1 MSRRVFRTPT
11 ILLEYANSN
20 HRKLQMGYSMVRFWS
35 YIFTP
40 LLILVLVFAMFVIF
54 SLSASQI
61 TVGSLIAPALAVSTS
76 VLGATTSVVGATKAA
91 NYKTSFSPIPVG
103 K

>member
-1 MSRRVFRTPT
+1 
-11 ILLEYANSN
+11 
-20 HRKLQMGYSMVRFWS
+20 MGYSMVRFWS

-40 LLILVLVFAMFVIF
+40 LLILVLIFAMFVIF

-61 TVGSLIAPALAVSTS
+61 TVGSLIAPAVAVTTS
-76 VLGATTSVVGATKAA
+76 VLGATTSTVGASKVV
-91 NYKTSFSPIPVG
+91 NSKTSFSPIPVG

>member
-1 MSRRVFRTPT
+1 M
-11 ILLEYANSN
+11 A
-20 HRKLQMGYSMVRFWS
+20 YSMVRFWS

-76 VLGATTSVVGATKAA
+76 VLGANKAA
-91 NYKTSFSPIPVG
+91 NSKTSFSPIPVG

>member
-61 TVGSLIAPALAVSTS
+61 TVGSLIAPAVAVTTS
-76 VLGATTSVVGATKAA
+76 VLGATTSTVGASKVV
-91 NYKTSFSPIPVG
+91 NSKTSFSPIPVG

>member
-1 MSRRVFRTPT
+1 
-11 ILLEYANSN
+11 
-20 HRKLQMGYSMVRFWS
+20 MVRFWS

-76 VLGATTSVVGATKAA
+76 VLGATKGA
-91 NYKTSFSPIPVG
+91 NSKTSFSPISVG

>member
-1 MSRRVFRTPT
+1 
-11 ILLEYANSN
+11 
-20 HRKLQMGYSMVRFWS
+20 MGYSMVRFWS

-76 VLGATTSVVGATKAA
+76 VLGATTSVLGATKGA
-91 NYKTSFSPIPVG
+91 NSKTSFSPISVG

>member
-11 ILLEYANSN
+11 ILLEYGNSN

-76 VLGATTSVVGATKAA
+76 VLGATTSA
-91 NYKTSFSPIPVG
+91 NSKTSFSPIPVG

>member
-76 VLGATTSVVGATKAA
+76 VLGATTSVLGSTKSA
-91 NYKTSFSPIPVG
+91 NSRTAFSPIPVG

>member
-1 MSRRVFRTPT
+1 
-11 ILLEYANSN
+11 
-20 HRKLQMGYSMVRFWS
+20 MGYSMVRFWS

-76 VLGATTSVVGATKAA
+76 VLGATTSVVGATTSVLGSTKGA
-91 NYKTSFSPIPVG
+91 NSRTAFSPIPVG

>member
-1 MSRRVFRTPT
+1 
-11 ILLEYANSN
+11 
-20 HRKLQMGYSMVRFWS
+20 MVRFWS

-76 VLGATTSVVGATKAA
+76 VLGATTSVLGANKAA
-91 NYKTSFSPIPVG
+91 NSKTSFSPIPVG